1 MFSKMRFFRAVEI
14 TACDISD
21 CSSEGRKEVAEFYSM
36 FYIREGIAS
45 GKHVAQTMTNQRRL
59 VERWWKGRLKIGQ
72 TKRRTLR
79 LECVFYSFDSLCYVN
94 SKLTATAAGGKSSP
108 SLSERE
114 YVTTQDTVLSI
125 RGEVGVVSVL
135 LCVH

>member
-1 MFSKMRFFRAVEI
+1 MGSKSLRV
-14 TACDISD
+14 ACTKLVGPQAESTF
-21 CSSEGRKEVAEFYSM
+21 AEFYSIP
-36 FYIREGIAS
+36 YIGEGICS
-45 GKHVAQTMTNQRRL
+45 REHVTQTMTNQRRL

-125 RGEVGVVSVL
+125 RGDVGVVSVL

>member
-59 VERWWKGRLKIGQ
+59 AERSTERSNKMADSSIRMSPSSAL
-72 TKRRTLR
+72 
-79 LECVFYSFDSLCYVN
+79 SFDF
-94 SKLTATAAGGKSSP
+94 
-108 SLSERE
+108 
-114 YVTTQDTVLSI
+114 VTNIQN
-125 RGEVGVVSVL
+125 L
-135 LCVH
+135 L